1 VIERSLHPWGEPDV
15 AIWQAVHVRGRLS
28 GYDRKES
35 PSGGKRKLAMSYMT
49 FSVGTMD
56 ASHIPTMAPLV
67 TSKLEAL
74 GSSRA
79 RGALVLTGELTGA
92 AIASSTW
99 DSVDTA
105 FAARAALY
113 ADSEAVAAFG
123 AANWVPLGFFVS
135 ELQHERGNGEGPF
148 TVGVNGVSE
157 NHDPKLGE
165 ELTDLVWGVVAD
177 HGINGMRS
185 LRAIAAGEQTGTYMN
200 IFYTDSLDSYMA
212 ASASLAAN
220 SDFVG
225 MMMNNGGRI
234 VSRQI
239 NRTM

>member
-1 VIERSLHPWGEPDV
+1 
-15 AIWQAVHVRGRLS
+15 
-28 GYDRKES
+28 
-35 PSGGKRKLAMSYMT
+35 MSYMT
-49 FSVGTMD
+49 FSVGSMD
-56 ASHIPTMAPLV
+56 ASHAATMASLV
-67 TSKLEAL
+67 TGKLEAL

-79 RGALVLTGELTGA
+79 RGSIVLTGELTGA

-105 FAARAALY
+105 FAARSALY
-113 ADSEAVAAFG
+113 ADAEAVSAFG

-135 ELQHERGNGEGPF
+135 ELQHERGDGEGPF

-165 ELTDLVWGVVAD
+165 ELTDLVWDVVSG

-212 ASASLAAN
+212 ASMSLATN
-220 SDFVG
+220 NDFIG
-225 MMMNNGGRI
+225 MMSSNGGRI

>member
-1 VIERSLHPWGEPDV
+1 
-15 AIWQAVHVRGRLS
+15 
-28 GYDRKES
+28 
-35 PSGGKRKLAMSYMT
+35 
-49 FSVGTMD
+49 MD
-56 ASHIPTMAPLV
+56 ASHVPTLAPLV

-92 AIASSTW
+92 AIATSTW
-99 DSVDTA
+99 DSVDNA
-105 FAARAALY
+105 FEARAALY
-113 ADSEAVAAFG
+113 ADSEAIAAFG
-123 AANWVPLGFFVS
+123 AANWAPLGFFVS

-165 ELTDLVWGVVAD
+165 ELTDLVWGVVSG

-225 MMMNNGGRI
+225 MMMSNGGRI

>member
-1 VIERSLHPWGEPDV
+1 
-15 AIWQAVHVRGRLS
+15 
-28 GYDRKES
+28 
-35 PSGGKRKLAMSYMT
+35 M
-49 FSVGTMD
+49 
-56 ASHIPTMAPLV
+56 
-67 TSKLEAL
+67 
-74 GSSRA
+74 
-79 RGALVLTGELTGA
+79 
-92 AIASSTW
+92 
-99 DSVDTA
+99 
-105 FAARAALY
+105 
-113 ADSEAVAAFG
+113 
-123 AANWVPLGFFVS
+123 
-135 ELQHERGNGEGPF
+135 QHERGNGEGPF

-165 ELTDLVWGVVAD
+165 ELTDLVWGVVSG

-225 MMMNNGGRI
+225 MMMSNGGRI